1 MKNRLGG
8 ITKYLPVPP
17 DPPWRNFLV
26 LSLILATCVFF
37 VAGYLAEETP
47 GYYWDYVT
55 YYDQLREIRDEV
67 GSGDWPRFLETL
79 ILTRGSDYNLS
90 PAIPLLPIYLIASL
104 SRLTYILGLVIIYL
118 IPATIVLVLIIQE
131 CWKDSGRR
139 ISFFLALG
147 LVLLYPMFWAPTLRG
162 YADVAALIPMGLA
175 GLILFRTRWIL
186 QASVKQALF
195 IGIFLYCTFLLRRHY
210 AYSIVSIISI
220 SYLFAGWSLVFTPSR
235 REFFLRRLARNSFF
249 AGLAMLVPALIIQGP
264 LVQRIV
270 TTSYK
275 SVYIAYQKGFLEK
288 LLDIYAQNGPFWVFL
303 VGCGCLYAI
312 YLRNSKLLFCLATG
326 VLSYALFQSTQAPY
340 IHHTLPFYFWLAP
353 LAAWPL
359 TYIES
364 QPTAIRRA
372 GLGALLLGFASVV
385 SLPSLAW
392 SDITRSPLFSWSKPI
407 QATDR
412 FPPFR
417 LKSYPAL
424 KKLVEELE
432 SPEYANKRIFV
443 LASSFEFNPSILR
456 SLSPELAPRIL
467 DGGDVDL
474 RDGFSVAKA
483 LNADFI
489 VTTRKPALHLPMQHQ
504 QVIVI
509 PNRALLDSAS
519 PLGKSFTA
527 NPEKTYDLSDG
538 NKVYILRR
546 VSSLS
551 PEDISWLTAKF
562 RESYPSWRL
571 KDGVIGP
578 VQP

>member
-1 MKNRLGG
+1 
-8 ITKYLPVPP
+8 
-17 DPPWRNFLV
+17 
-26 LSLILATCVFF
+26 
-37 VAGYLAEETP
+37 
-47 GYYWDYVT
+47 
-55 YYDQLREIRDEV
+55 
-67 GSGDWPRFLETL
+67 
-79 ILTRGSDYNLS
+79 
-90 PAIPLLPIYLIASL
+90 
-104 SRLTYILGLVIIYL
+104 
-118 IPATIVLVLIIQE
+118 
-131 CWKDSGRR
+131 
-139 ISFFLALG
+139 
-147 LVLLYPMFWAPTLRG
+147 
-162 YADVAALIPMGLA
+162 
-175 GLILFRTRWIL
+175 
-186 QASVKQALF
+186 
-195 IGIFLYCTFLLRRHY
+195 
-210 AYSIVSIISI
+210 
-220 SYLFAGWSLVFTPSR
+220 
-235 REFFLRRLARNSFF
+235 
-249 AGLAMLVPALIIQGP
+249 
-264 LVQRIV
+264 
-270 TTSYK
+270 
-275 SVYIAYQKGFLEK
+275 
-288 LLDIYAQNGPFWVFL
+288 
-303 VGCGCLYAI
+303 
-312 YLRNSKLLFCLATG
+312 
-326 VLSYALFQSTQAPY
+326 
-340 IHHTLPFYFWLAP
+340 
-353 LAAWPL
+353 
-359 TYIES
+359 
-364 QPTAIRRA
+364 
-372 GLGALLLGFASVV
+372 LGALLLGFASVV

>member
-1 MKNRLGG
+1 MNNRLEG
-8 ITKYLPVPP
+8 ITKNLPVPLRLA
-17 DPPWRNFLV
+17 WGNLYI
-26 LSLILATCVFF
+26 LSLIIATCGFF
-37 VAGYLAEETP
+37 VASYVAKETP

-55 YYDQLREIRDEV
+55 YYDQLSEIRNEV

-90 PAIPLLPIYLIASL
+90 PVIPLLPIFLVASL
-104 SRLTYILGLVIIYL
+104 SRLTYILALVIIYL
-118 IPATIVLVLIIQE
+118 IPAAIVLVLIIQE
-131 CWKDSGRR
+131 CWKDSARR

-162 YADVAALIPMGLA
+162 YSDVAALIPMGLT

-186 QASVKQALF
+186 QASVKQALLVGF
-195 IGIFLYCTFLLRRHY
+195 CLYCTFLLRRHY
-210 AYSIVSIISI
+210 AYSIVSIIAI
-220 SYLFAGWSLVFTPSR
+220 SYLFAGSSLVFAPSR
-235 REFFLRRLARNSFF
+235 RGFFLKRLVRNSFF
-249 AGLAMLVPALIIQGP
+249 AGLAMLIPALIIQGP
-264 LVQRIV
+264 LIQRIV
-270 TTSYK
+270 TTSYQ
-275 SVYIAYQKGFLEK
+275 SIYIAYQKGFLDK
-288 LLDIYAQNGPFWVFL
+288 LLDVYAQNGPYWVFL
-303 VGCGCLYAI
+303 VGCGCLHAI

-372 GLGALLLGFASVV
+372 GLGALFLGFTSIV

-392 SDITRSPLFSWSKPI
+392 GDINQSPLFSLSKPI
-407 QATDR
+407 QATHR

-424 KKLVEELE
+424 TKLVKELE
-432 SPEYANKRIFV
+432 SPEYANKQIFV

-474 RDGFSVAKA
+474 RDGFSVVKA
-483 LNADFI
+483 FDADFI
-489 VTTRKPALHLPMQHQ
+489 LTTQKPALHLPMQHQ

-509 PNRALLDSAS
+509 PNRALFDSAS

-527 NPEKTYDLSDG
+527 NPDKTYDLGDG
-538 NKVYILRR
+538 NKVYIFRR

-551 PEDISWLTAKF
+551 PDDISWLTAKF

-578 VQP
+578 VQH